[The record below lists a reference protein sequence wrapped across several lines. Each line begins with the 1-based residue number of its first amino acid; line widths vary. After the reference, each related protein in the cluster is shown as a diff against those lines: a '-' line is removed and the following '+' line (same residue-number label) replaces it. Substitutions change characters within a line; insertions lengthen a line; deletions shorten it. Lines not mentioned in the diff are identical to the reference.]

1 MSKFKKDDPVPVAH
15 FPVLEEKE
23 PESTESIIEKA
34 KTERPKTISKRKVC
48 ITELEPWKQPL
59 AEEELIRQEEEAIA
73 AYAAYDEPLEV
84 STEMEDPLDRQV
96 AGQHYKSQGVQPLEY
111 CLANYGYDGLKA
123 SIHTK
128 VNKYL
133 SRNKNSETEDIE
145 KAIHCLEI
153 LLKAA
158 QDKENVGPKVQEEAK
173 G

>member
-15 FPVLEEKE
+15 FPVLEEKD

-34 KTERPKTISKRKVC
+34 KTEKPKTISKRKVC
-48 ITELEPWKQPL
+48 ITELQPL
-59 AEEELIRQEEEAIA
+59 ADEELIRQEEETIAAIA
-73 AYAAYDEPLEV
+73 AYDAIDVYDEPLEV
-84 STEMEDPLDRQV
+84 STEMGDPLDRQV

-158 QDKENVGPKVQEEAK
+158 QDREGPKVQEEAK